1 MMLHMRGRVVMAG
14 IVAALVMA
22 PAASAKVHVSFE
34 RVKGYNEPSTP
45 SKYDKVG
52 ILKVY
57 GPPPARNV
65 LVLNPGT
72 SASASY
78 FVPLGRDVVKRAPE
92 WQVWAVER
100 RENLLEDHSMFDRA
114 KAGQA
119 TPQQVFDYY
128 LRWLD
133 DPSISPHFRLI
144 ADSQVGY
151 AREWGMNTQIEDLRR
166 VVRRAERRGGKV
178 VVGGHSLGG
187 TITSAY
193 ATWDFHGR
201 PGAQ

>member
-1 MMLHMRGRVVMAG
+1 MAG

-34 RVKGYNEPSTP
+34 RIKGYNEPSTP

-57 GPPPARNV
+57 GPPTARNV

-78 FVPLGRDVVKRAPE
+78 FVPLGRDVVKRAPN

-100 RENLLEDHSMFDRA
+100 RENLLEDQSMFNKA
-114 KAGQA
+114 KAGTA
-119 TPQQVFDYY
+119 TSQQVFDYY
-128 LRWLD
+128 LGYIT
-133 DPSISPHFRLI
+133 DPSITKHFQNI
-144 ADSQVGY
+144 PDAKVGF
-151 AREWGMNTQIEDLRR
+151 ARNWGMNTEMQDLRR
-166 VVRRAERRGGKV
+166 VVKDAKKLGGKV
-178 VVGGHSLGG
+178 IVGGRSLGG
-187 TITSAY
+187 YCGGVGMRRCDPADT
-193 ATWDFHGR
+193 
-201 PGAQ
+201 Q